1 MSKRRREEENDGD
14 PGDQRE
20 SALGLSWDELSLP
33 PLESVIPSLETCIP
47 PFESVRSLSPS
58 DLSVQPVLM
67 PQTLPSPQ
75 CMSFTDPEDLSDS
88 EQFDF
93 SVETSTIKGPSLN
106 PENFD
111 QPLVETEHIAQPYNA
126 ARSSDVCSQMSTTQ
140 ISCTAGL
147 MKDSFALPA
156 ATGDLFFSSHEDL
169 GTHLELH
176 GDSDQISGQPSSSNE
191 TTMLLNDP
199 VSIVEAFVSN
209 EHLECDELPFI
220 NVLESFSFDEN
231 RHSLQEEETQPKTS
245 QEEEEAALFT
255 TSGYVTES
263 FFDALDAEPL
273 PEGDLLTSDPPLYDG
288 ASVTV
293 TEATT
298 ALLTFML
305 GCKISGEVMEH
316 LISLLNLLLPSCHK
330 LVTSLFSFHKYFE
343 HIKTPLN
350 FIYHCTICYQKLE
363 AKDSQCD
370 KCKNE
375 TKVGFYLHVPI
386 IDQLRCLYAR
396 PGFVDLLSYRHQR
409 VKKVPENIE
418 DIYDGTFYR
427 SFEGSLGPLDIT
439 LMWNTDGL
447 SLYKSSNYQIWPI
460 YFTINELPPE
470 LRHKEE
476 NLILGGIAI
485 GYEKPRPNLL
495 LKPLYEELK
504 CLEKGVDIIVYGKDN
519 PDQVKCCLM
528 CGTADAPAKALFFRI
543 TQFNG
548 HFGCH
553 CCYIKGEKS
562 DRTDQIFVYPFEEEL
577 RPRSKEAYKDDLK
590 NLNNGVK
597 GPTYLFY
604 MVCNFF
610 MLSTAIDCM
619 HNVYLGIC
627 RQIFTIW
634 FSSDYFKLV
643 FGDKA
648 EKKP

>member
-1 MSKRRREEENDGD
+1 
-14 PGDQRE
+14 
-20 SALGLSWDELSLP
+20 
-33 PLESVIPSLETCIP
+33 
-47 PFESVRSLSPS
+47 
-58 DLSVQPVLM
+58 M

-88 EQFDF
+88 EHTVLGYVLKIRLTVQLF
-93 SVETSTIKGPSLN
+93 S
-106 PENFD
+106 ENFD

-147 MKDSFALPA
+147 TKDSFALPA

-209 EHLECDELPFI
+209 EHLECDELPFF
-220 NVLESFSFDEN
+220 N
-231 RHSLQEEETQPKTS
+231 EETQPKTS

-263 FFDALDAEPL
+263 CFDALDAEPL

-293 TEATT
+293 TEATA

-305 GCKISGEVMEH
+305 GCKI
-316 LISLLNLLLPSCHK
+316 
-330 LVTSLFSFHKYFE
+330 T
-343 HIKTPLN
+343 
-350 FIYHCTICYQKLE
+350 
-363 AKDSQCD
+363 KDSQCD

-485 GYEKPRPNLL
+485 GYEQPRPNLL
-495 LKPLYEELK
+495 LKHL
-504 CLEKGVDIIVYGKDN
+504 
-519 PDQVKCCLM
+519 
-528 CGTADAPAKALFFRI
+528 
-543 TQFNG
+543 
-548 HFGCH
+548 
-553 CCYIKGEKS
+553 
-562 DRTDQIFVYPFEEEL
+562 FEE
-577 RPRSKEAYKDDLK
+577 
-590 NLNNGVK
+590 
-597 GPTYLFY
+597 
-604 MVCNFF
+604 
-610 MLSTAIDCM
+610 
-619 HNVYLGIC
+619 
-627 RQIFTIW
+627 
-634 FSSDYFKLV
+634 
-643 FGDKA
+643 
-648 EKKP
+648 